1 MQDAMIINEENLP
14 ALADDSLLRVA
25 EMAEKRIEAV
35 IKIKQMALKVTNPG
49 DWIDQSGRPYLYV
62 SGSEKIAN
70 LFNISWQINEPEVE
84 TESDGHFTYTFR
96 GTFRIPGRSITAEGS
111 RSSKD
116 PFFKKY
122 DWVDGKKIE
131 KPISA
136 IDRRDVRMAAMTN
149 LFGNGITRI
158 LGIRNLSYE
167 DLAEYAGITKD
178 MIEKVDYGKGVRKD
192 VRAPLKQ
199 PVKKKDASPN
209 GKDKSDQKEITVETG
224 VSDVSIKEGIN
235 EKTDQPYTLYYIKGE
250 GNIIYRT
257 FSESF
262 ADVASQAQH
271 TNSKVKITF
280 VVGKYGNSVTELEP
294 VIESEGEDATEV

>member
-1 MQDAMIINEENLP
+1 MQDATIINEENLP

-35 IKIKQMALKVTNPG
+35 IKIKQMALKVTNSG

-70 LFNISWQINEPEVE
+70 LFNVSWQINEPEVD
-84 TESDGHFTYTFR
+84 TEPDGHFTYTFR
-96 GTFRIPGRSITAEGS
+96 GTFRIPGRSIAAEGS

-149 LFGNGITRI
+149 LLGNGITRV

-178 MIEKVDYGKGVRKD
+178 MIEKVDYGKKGSEGKK
-192 VRAPLKQ
+192 PFTQ
-199 PVKKKDASPN
+199 PGKKKDPSPS
-209 GKDKSDQKEITVETG
+209 GKDKSAKNEITVETG
-224 VSDVSIKEGIN
+224 ISDVSIKEGIN
-235 EKTDQPYTLYYIKGE
+235 EKTKKPYIIYYLKGE
-250 GNIIYRT
+250 GNIVYRT

-294 VIESEGEDATEV
+294 IIEEES

>member
-1 MQDAMIINEENLP
+1 MQDATIINEENLP

-35 IKIKQMALKVTNPG
+35 IKIKQMALKVTNSG

-70 LFNISWQINEPEVE
+70 LFNVSWQIDEPEVE
-84 TESDGHFTYTFR
+84 TEPDGHFTYTFR

-167 DLAEYAGITKD
+167 DLAEYAGITKE
-178 MIEKVDYGKGVRKD
+178 MIEKVDYSKKGSEGKKPFTQTG
-192 VRAPLKQ
+192 
-199 PVKKKDASPN
+199 KKKGESTT
-209 GKDKSDQKEITVETG
+209 KTKSKEETVETW
-224 VSDVSIKEGIN
+224 VNDIQAKEG
-235 EKTDQPYTLYYIKGE
+235 ETDGKKWTMYGIIGE
-250 GNIIYRT
+250 EDITYKT
-257 FSESF
+257 FSETLTDL
-262 ADVASQAQH
+262 ANTARETGV
-271 TNSKVKITF
+271 KVRINYT
-280 VVGKYGNSVTELEP
+280 VGKYGNSILENGLEI
-294 VIESEGEDATEV
+294 IESEGENDPEV